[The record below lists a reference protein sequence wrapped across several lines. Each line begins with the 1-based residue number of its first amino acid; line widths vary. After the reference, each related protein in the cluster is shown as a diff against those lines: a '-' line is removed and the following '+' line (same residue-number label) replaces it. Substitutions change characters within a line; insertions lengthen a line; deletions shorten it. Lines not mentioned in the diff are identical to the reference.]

1 MMDPPREESA
11 AAVAD
16 CRRAGIRPVM
26 ITGDHKVTASAIAKK
41 IGILQEDNL
50 AVEGAEL
57 ERMTDEELKEKV
69 RQISVYAR
77 VSPEH
82 KIRIVRAWQEN
93 GCITAMT
100 GDGVNDAPALKQAD
114 IGIAMG
120 ITGTEVSKD
129 AAAMIL
135 TDDNFATIVKAVA
148 NGRNVYTN
156 IKNSIGFLLSGNLAG
171 ILVVMFT
178 SLMGLPLPFTA
189 VQLLFINLLTDSLPA
204 LAVNMEQPDGRPAQS
219 GTQKSKRRDFDRRFS
234 EAAFLAGRSDCDCN
248 HACVLQRSGSQ
259 RRNGLYDGVCN
270 ALPCTT
276 VPRL

>member
-1 MMDPPREESA
+1 
-11 AAVAD
+11 
-16 CRRAGIRPVM
+16 
-26 ITGDHKVTASAIAKK
+26 
-41 IGILQEDNL
+41 
-50 AVEGAEL
+50 
-57 ERMTDEELKEKV
+57 
-69 RQISVYAR
+69 
-77 VSPEH
+77 
-82 KIRIVRAWQEN
+82 
-93 GCITAMT
+93 MT

-204 LAVNMEQPDGRPAQS
+204 LAVNMDS
-219 GTQKSKRRDFDRRFS
+219 RRATCSIRHPEKQTKGFDRRFS
-234 EAAFLAGRSDCDCN
+234 EAAFLTGRSDCDCN